1 MNNIQKSL
9 IIGFT
14 LASFTFIHAI
24 NLIKEN
30 IFELNLGSIE
40 KYSLIINYL
49 CLGIIL
55 FGICL
60 LLNNNQSKLSKNIFL
75 TIILLFFIGLFSNQI
90 YGVYDMPIDL
100 APRSI

>member
-40 KYSLIINYL
+40 KSSLIMNYL

-60 LLNNNQSKLSKNIFL
+60 LLTNNQSKLSMLDHAFSIHFQFCLMLFL
-75 TIILLFFIGLFSNQI
+75 
-90 YGVYDMPIDL
+90 
-100 APRSI
+100 